1 MPSIATWQGDALCTS
16 VEPVPRNSHSVVT
29 RMALIRVSV
38 FSPRY
43 AMLIADRLHYNKDGN
58 WLPLPSWGRFFI
70 QIGTCMAENTVDGN
84 RRSVLALV
92 LPARAFAA
100 PLLSVGVVLSRSHI
114 PVPQPG
120 IDEYF
125 DLLCS
130 MPRNTRV
137 TYMRSGRKHDG
148 ILYGKSR
155 ISDVDYVSVMISIKG
170 SLHICH
176 VPRDKCREITVS
188 AVDGG
193 QPPKKLSRGRRVL
206 PSGGLLGQVFDAASV
221 LEFVRRSRLECII
234 LGRIGELRH
243 EIVNTPFAIQVA
255 SGAFGEGNLQDL
267 IRVRRFAG
275 SDQCH
280 RSNVVDV
287 SRSGSP
293 FQNDRELPSIVVF
306 DGSRSFLRWR
316 DYWRQ
321 SNWILC
327 LDRTESDFGE
337 AVEELNREYTQ
348 RRSRLNWSVRTPLAP
363 SRVEVLMY
371 QESAEWKK

>member
-1 MPSIATWQGDALCTS
+1 L
-16 VEPVPRNSHSVVT
+16 
-29 RMALIRVSV
+29 
-38 FSPRY
+38 
-43 AMLIADRLHYNKDGN
+43 
-58 WLPLPSWGRFFI
+58 I
-70 QIGTCMAENTVDGN
+70 QIGACMAENTVQGN

-100 PLLSVGVVLSRSHI
+100 PLLSVGIVMDKARI
-114 PVPQPG
+114 PVPQP
-120 IDEYF
+120 DVYEYF

-137 TYMRSGRKHDG
+137 TYLRYGKSHDG
-148 ILYGKSR
+148 ILCGKN
-155 ISDVDYVSVMISIKG
+155 IINGVDCMSVMISIK
-170 SLHICH
+170 SILHTCH
-176 VPRDKCREITVS
+176 VPRDKCRDIALLPADNGS
-188 AVDGG
+188 SSS
-193 QPPKKLSRGRRVL
+193 KLSRGKRIL
-206 PSGGLLGQVFDAASV
+206 ASGGLLRQVFDSANA
-221 LEFVRRSRLECII
+221 LEFVKRSRLECIM

-243 EIVNTPFAIQVA
+243 EIVDTPFAIQVA
-255 SGAFGEGNLQDL
+255 PRDFEEGNLQQL
-267 IRVRRFAG
+267 IRVRRFSG
-275 SDQCH
+275 SGQSY

-293 FQNDRELPSIVVF
+293 FQNDRDLPSIVVF

-327 LDRTESDFGE
+327 LDRTEADFEE

-363 SRVEVLMY
+363 SRVEMLVY
-371 QESAEWKK
+371 QESAEWEK